1 MESVSPEDR
10 RRGTTAVKES
20 LRDLRN
26 QLSLLHHQV
35 SVGVELND
43 VDLDCLELIQKHGPM
58 SPSALAARAGLH
70 RATLTGILDRLQRGG
85 WVVRERDPGATDRR
99 AVSVRALRDRN
110 AELYR
115 RYSGMNSAM
124 DGICADY
131 SVAELD
137 LLADFLRRV
146 ATAGHEATT
155 QLAED

>member
-1 MESVSPEDR
+1 MSSVSSGDR
-10 RRGTTAVKES
+10 RRRTTAVKES

-43 VDLDCLELIQKHGPM
+43 VDLDCLELIQKYGPM
-58 SPSALAARAGLH
+58 SPSALADRAGLH

-85 WVVRERDPGATDRR
+85 WVIRERDPDATDRR

-115 RYSGMNSAM
+115 RYAGMNSAM
-124 DGICADY
+124 DDICADY
-131 SVAELD
+131 SVAELE
-137 LLADFLRRV
+137 LLAEFLRRV
-146 ATAGHEATT
+146 AEAGHVATT
-155 QLAED
+155 RLAEG

>member
-1 MESVSPEDR
+1 MSSVSSGAR

-35 SVGVELND
+35 SIGVELND

-58 SPSALAARAGLH
+58 SPSALADRAGLH

-85 WVVRERDPGATDRR
+85 WVVRERDPNATDRR

-115 RYSGMNSAM
+115 RYAGMNSAM
-124 DGICADY
+124 DEICAGY
-131 SVAELD
+131 SVAELE
-137 LLADFLRRV
+137 LLAGFLRRV
-146 ATAGHEATT
+146 ADAGHKATT
-155 QLAED
+155 RLAEG